1 MNEQDIINK
10 KIEKREKKD
19 IFLGYLLI
27 LILLACI
34 AFVVYIKFFSN
45 NKTTKQE
52 EHISDY
58 ITLEAISTSL
68 NSSLINSELKINSTV
83 SNNIITITYQK
94 EQEEKTITV
103 PLINNEL
110 EITINEEDKEEI
122 TKIYKEI
129 TSTICKYYNK
139 DKEEECTSQV
149 ENLSNESTDGIRFV
163 TNENNNIVYINIMK
177 SIDLSNNESITQ
189 TPLTL
194 QDISKENKTNIQL
207 DNITITSTNADVRVK
222 YNVSYKDTNS
232 KKDFKLTISLYD
244 EKDKLLEEKTKEY
257 TMQDIPSILE
267 DEEVFILSETLK
279 LETIKK
285 YSINITE

>member
-10 KIEKREKKD
+10 KIEKREKTD

-34 AFVVYIKFFSN
+34 SYVVYIKFFSN
-45 NKTTKQE
+45 SITANQE
-52 EHISDY
+52 EHTSDY
-58 ITLEAISTSL
+58 ITLEAITTSL
-68 NSSLINSELKINSTV
+68 NSSILNNELKINSTV
-83 SNNIITITYQK
+83 SNNIITIKYQK
-94 EQEEKTITV
+94 ETEEKNLTV

-110 EITINEEDKEEI
+110 EVTINEEDKEEI

-129 TSTICKYYNK
+129 TTAICKYYNK

-149 ENLSNESTDGIRFV
+149 ENLSNESVEGIRFV
-163 TNENNNIVYINIMK
+163 TNENNTIAYINIMK
-177 SIDLSNNESITQ
+177 SIDLSNNEGIVQ
-189 TPLTL
+189 TPLAL

-207 DNITITSTNADVRVK
+207 DNIAITSTSADVRVK
-222 YNVSYKDTNS
+222 YNVSYKDTNT

-244 EKDKLLEEKTKEY
+244 EKEKLLEEKIREY
-257 TMQDIPSILE
+257 AMQDIPSILE

-285 YSINITE
+285 YSITITE